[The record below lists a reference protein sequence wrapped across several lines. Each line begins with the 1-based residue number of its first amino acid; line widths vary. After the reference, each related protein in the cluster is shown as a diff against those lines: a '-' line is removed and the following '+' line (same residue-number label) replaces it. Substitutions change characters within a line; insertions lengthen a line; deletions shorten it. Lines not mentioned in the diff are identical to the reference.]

1 MPIPT
6 GAVATLRRSGDT
18 SDPTRITLSADADE
32 ATHEVDPG
40 WYVIDLATADG
51 RFHSADVEVKS
62 GATVEANLDL
72 TARARGRRPEATAVA
87 TVEIPLD
94 NRPGATS
101 SRDES
106 ARRTWFVALGAPES
120 KVVAGGEGDD
130 RLLLAPIPP
139 PSSLVSAPRKGADRR
154 VAEAVTIA
162 PSEGTGMAFAIVDQE
177 AQRLGSRTGAQPT
190 RPCDWPAW
198 LAVAGPGWREIA
210 AVPSLGVAGR
220 FLYDAADCKDP
231 WVPEFRVQPRPRVA
245 SSQVEI
251 HVPTRQWSGL
261 LAFLGLR
268 DFERS
273 AVVFDALL
281 AQTDIRTALL
291 DRIDNPLA
299 AIAGALVAVATR
311 RLEAAR
317 IPEQWLSNLDEA
329 VSRAARWSGHRS
341 TALSLSTELRVP
353 PRRGKSP
360 SSRCLRPRRS
370 GLFAGGR
377 LARAGTRALR
387 RRSRRGEARSRRAVP
402 IADRR
407 PTRAFGASH
416 PGRRG

>member
-1 MPIPT
+1 MVRDRP
-6 GAVATLRRSGDT
+6 R
-18 SDPTRITLSADADE
+18 
-32 ATHEVDPG
+32 
-40 WYVIDLATADG
+40 TADG

-101 SRDES
+101 SRDKS

-198 LAVAGPGWREIA
+198 LAVAGPGRARSLRCPASAWR
-210 AVPSLGVAGR
+210 
-220 FLYDAADCKDP
+220 ADFCTMRP
-231 WVPEFRVQPRPRVA
+231 TARTPGCQSSGQPRPRVA

-268 DFERS
+268 HFERS

-317 IPEQWLSNLDEA
+317 IPEQWLSN
-329 VSRAARWSGHRS
+329 
-341 TALSLSTELRVP
+341 
-353 PRRGKSP
+353 
-360 SSRCLRPRRS
+360 
-370 GLFAGGR
+370 
-377 LARAGTRALR
+377 
-387 RRSRRGEARSRRAVP
+387 
-402 IADRR
+402 
-407 PTRAFGASH
+407 
-416 PGRRG
+416 